1 MARRTKKAKKPL
13 TEQVKRKNRLL
24 VLLILS
30 ALVAAALLARVAYI
44 QFVMGEELRKSA
56 YRQQNNGRI
65 LSPTRGNI
73 YDRTGNELAVSV
85 AVDNV
90 TVSPVVI
97 KNTSNDPAEIAEK
110 LSQMLGFKV
119 EDILR
124 LLVKDSE
131 FEIIAR
137 KIDRVKGDEIR
148 KWIDNDHISGVYVV
162 SDTKRYYP
170 NNELAAHIL
179 GFTGADNQGLFGIEA
194 AMESYLKGMP
204 GKVITEVDKNGTEL
218 PFAVKTEIKA
228 DDGLNLVL
236 TIDRNLQRI
245 AEEVLAK
252 GVEEN
257 KAAGG
262 GTAIIADSRTGEILA
277 MASYPSYNLNEPRIN
292 PVGYEASEWDGYS
305 EEATDLLS
313 KTRWRNESLSK
324 TYEPGST
331 FKAVIAA
338 MALEMGVVDLDDIV
352 DDYPVEVQGHT
363 IYCWAKQYPHGE
375 ETFRE
380 AIYNS
385 CNPVF
390 VKVSQDIGIDRFYEY
405 VDLFGFMDKT
415 GIEIPGEENS
425 LFHSEPME
433 IDMAV
438 ASFGQRFTITPLQ
451 LVSAYNALAN
461 GGYLMKPYLV
471 KEIIDDEG
479 NIIERFEPE
488 VVRQVISEETSD
500 LIREVLEGVV
510 SEGTG
515 KNAFVPGYRVAGKTG
530 TSETTEEDVY
540 TASFCGFA
548 PADNPLITVLVILD
562 DPRGDSVYGGVI
574 AAPLMGEIV
583 EKSLEYL
590 QVPRKGDEDYY
601 EVQALVPDITGYTMA
616 EAVSALKDSNL
627 EYVIR
632 GDANGE
638 DVAVVYQNP
647 TAGELVSEKSVI
659 YLYKNLPEEKPFV
672 SMPDLRNMTIGE
684 VKNALA
690 GLGLNIRIDGSG
702 ICTGQEYSSGTKIE
716 QGTVVEVKF
725 RYLDTVQ

>member
-1 MARRTKKAKKPL
+1 M
-13 TEQVKRKNRLL
+13 
-24 VLLILS
+24 
-30 ALVAAALLARVAYI
+30 
-44 QFVMGEELRKSA
+44 RKSA
-56 YRQQNNGRI
+56 YSQQNNGRI
-65 LSPTRGNI
+65 LSPSRGNI

-97 KNTSNDPAEIAEK
+97 KNNSNDPADIAEK
-110 LSQMLGFKV
+110 LSELLGFSV

-124 LLVKDSE
+124 LLIKDSE

-137 KIDRVKGDEIR
+137 KIDREKGDEIR
-148 KWIDNDHISGVYVV
+148 TWIAENNISGVYVV

-170 NNELAAHIL
+170 NNDLAAHIL
-179 GFTGADNQGLFGIEA
+179 GSTCSDNQGLFGIEA
-194 AMESYLKGMP
+194 AMENYLKGMP
-204 GKVITEVDKNGTEL
+204 GKVITEVDKDGTEL
-218 PFAVKTEIKA
+218 PFATKTEIEA
-228 DDGLNLVL
+228 NDGYNLVL

-262 GTAIIADSRTGEILA
+262 GTVIIADCRTGELLA
-277 MASYPSYNLNEPRIN
+277 MASNPSYNLNEPRVN
-292 PVGYEASEWDGYS
+292 PIGYEASEWDGYS
-305 EEATDLLS
+305 LESTELLS
-313 KTRWRNESLSK
+313 KTRWKNESLSK

-331 FKAVIAA
+331 FKAVVAA
-338 MALEMGVVDLDDIV
+338 MALEMDVIDLEDMV
-352 DDYPVEVQGHT
+352 NDYPVEVQGYT
-363 IYCWAKQYPHGE
+363 IHCWAKEYPHGN

-405 VDLFGFMDKT
+405 IDLFGFMDKT

-461 GGYLMKPYLV
+461 GGYLMKPYLF
-471 KEIIDDEG
+471 KEIIDDDG
-479 NIIERFEPE
+479 NIIEKFEPE

-500 LIREVLEGVV
+500 LMREVLEGVV

-562 DPRGDSVYGGVI
+562 DPRGNSVYGGVI

-583 EKSLEYL
+583 ERSLEYL

-601 EVQALVPDITGYTMA
+601 EVQTLVPDVTGYTLE

-627 EYVIR
+627 EYVIK
-632 GDANGE
+632 GDLNGE
-638 DVAVVYQNP
+638 DVTVVSQNP
-647 TAGELVSEKSVI
+647 SAGELVSEKSVI
-659 YLYKNLPEEKPFV
+659 YLYKSLSGEKDTV
-672 SMPDLRNMTIGE
+672 KMPDLRNMTIGE

-690 GLGLNIRIDGSG
+690 GLGLNLTIDGSG
-702 ICTGQEYSSGTKIE
+702 TCIGQQYSIGTSIE
-716 QGTVVEVKF
+716 AGTVVEVKF
-725 RYLDTVQ
+725 RYLNTVQ

>member
-1 MARRTKKAKKPL
+1 MVRKTKKVKKQV
-13 TEQVKRKNRLL
+13 TEQERRKSRLL
-24 VLLILS
+24 FLLILS
-30 ALVAAALLARVAYI
+30 AIAIIALLGRVAYI
-44 QFVMGEELRKSA
+44 QFFMGEDLQKSA

-65 LSPTRGNI
+65 LSPSRGNI

-97 KNTSNDPAEIAEK
+97 KNGFADPSGIAEK
-110 LSQMLGFKV
+110 LSEVLGFSV

-124 LLVKDSE
+124 LLVKNSE

-148 KWIDNDHISGVYVV
+148 FWINDNNIAGVYVT

-170 NNELAAHIL
+170 NNDLAAHLI
-179 GFTGADNQGLFGIEA
+179 GFTGSDNQGLFGIEA

-204 GKVITEVDKNGTEL
+204 GKIITEVDKDGTEL
-218 PFAVKTEIKA
+218 PFSTRTEIEA
-228 DDGLNLVL
+228 DNGLNLVL
-236 TIDRNLQRI
+236 TIDRNLQMI

-252 GVEEN
+252 GIEEN

-277 MASYPSYNLNEPRIN
+277 MATSPTYNLNEPRIN
-292 PVGYEASEWDGYS
+292 PPGYEAAEWDGYS
-305 EEATDLLS
+305 EEATELLS

-331 FKAVIAA
+331 FKAVVAA
-338 MALEMGVVDLDDIV
+338 MALEMDVVELDDIV
-352 DDYPVEVQGHT
+352 DDYPVEVQEHT
-363 IYCWAKQYPHGE
+363 IYCWSKKYPHGE

-405 VDLFGFMDKT
+405 VDLFGFRDKT

-425 LFHSEPME
+425 LFHTDPME

-471 KEIIDDEG
+471 KEVIDDEG
-479 NIIERFEPE
+479 NIIEKFEPE
-488 VVRQVISEETSD
+488 VVRQVISKETSD
-500 LIREVLEGVV
+500 TMREVLEGVV
-510 SEGTG
+510 AVGTG

-548 PADNPLITVLVILD
+548 PADNPIITVLVILD
-562 DPRGDSVYGGVI
+562 DPRGDSIYGGVI

-583 EKSLEYL
+583 ERSLEYL

-601 EVQALVPDITGYTMA
+601 EVQTLVPDVSGYTIE
-616 EAVSALKDSNL
+616 EAVAALKDSRL
-627 EYVIR
+627 EYIIK
-632 GDANGE
+632 GDETGE
-638 DVAVVYQNP
+638 DVSVVYQNP
-647 TAGELVSEKSVI
+647 GAGELVSEKSVI
-659 YLYKNLPEEKPFV
+659 YLYKHLPDEKPV
-672 SMPDLRNMTIGE
+672 VIMPNLKNMTIGE
-684 VKNALA
+684 AKNALA
-690 GLGLNIRIDGSG
+690 GIGLNIRIDGSG
-702 ICTGQEYSSGTKIE
+702 ICTTQQYASGTNVEPGSVI
-716 QGTVVEVKF
+716 EVKF

>member
-1 MARRTKKAKKPL
+1 MIRRKKKTKKPVS
-13 TEQVKRKNRLL
+13 EHSRRKRRLL
-24 VLLILS
+24 VILVIS

-65 LSPTRGNI
+65 LSPARGNI

-97 KNTSNDPAEIAEK
+97 KNGSADPSMIADK
-110 LSQMLGFKV
+110 LSEMLGFEV
-119 EDILR
+119 SDILR

-131 FEIIAR
+131 FEVIAR
-137 KIDRVKGDEIR
+137 KIDREKGDEVRSWIEANNIR
-148 KWIDNDHISGVYVV
+148 GVYVV

-170 NNELAAHIL
+170 NNELAAHLI

-204 GKVITEVDKNGTEL
+204 GKVITEVDKDGTEL
-218 PFAVKTEIKA
+218 PFATKTEIEA
-228 DDGLNLVL
+228 DNGLNLVL
-236 TIDRNLQRI
+236 TLDRNLQRI
-245 AEEVLAK
+245 AEDVLEK

-277 MASYPSYNLNEPRIN
+277 MASYPSYNLNEPRVN

-305 EEATDLLS
+305 VEATELLS
-313 KTRWRNESLSK
+313 KTRWRNESLSM

-331 FKAVIAA
+331 FKAVVAA
-338 MALEMGVVDLDDIV
+338 MALEMGIVGLDDIV
-352 DDYPVEVQGHT
+352 DDYPVEVQEHT
-363 IYCWAKQYPHGE
+363 IYCWSKKYPHGE

-390 VKVSQDIGIDRFYEY
+390 VKVAQDIGIDRFYEY

-425 LFHSEPME
+425 LFHAEPME

-471 KEIIDDEG
+471 KEILDDEG
-479 NIIERFEPE
+479 NTIEKFEPE
-488 VVRQVISEETSD
+488 VIRQVISEETSD
-500 LIREVLEGVV
+500 TMREVLEGVV
-510 SEGTG
+510 AEGTG

-548 PADNPLITVLVILD
+548 PADNPIITVLVILE

-590 QVPRKGDEDYY
+590 QVPRKGDEDFY
-601 EVQALVPDITGYTMA
+601 EVQTLVPDVTGYTLE
-616 EAVSALKDSNL
+616 EAVSAIKDSNL
-627 EYVIR
+627 EYIIK
-632 GDANGE
+632 GDENGE
-638 DVAVVYQNP
+638 DVSVVYQNP
-647 TAGELVSEKSVI
+647 APGELVSEKSII
-659 YLYKNLPEEKPFV
+659 YIYKHMPEEDNTV
-672 SMPDLRNMTIGE
+672 TMPDLRSMTIGE
-684 VKNALA
+684 AKNALA

-702 ICTGQEYSSGTKIE
+702 SCTWQQYPKGAQIE
-716 QGTVVEVKF
+716 PGTVVEVKF
-725 RYLDTVQ
+725 RYLNTVQ

>member
-1 MARRTKKAKKPL
+1 MIVSAIIVVA
-13 TEQVKRKNRLL
+13 
-24 VLLILS
+24 LIG
-30 ALVAAALLARVAYI
+30 RVAYI

-56 YRQQNNGRI
+56 YQQQNNGRI
-65 LSPTRGNI
+65 LSPSRGNI

-97 KNTSNDPAEIAEK
+97 KNSTVDPSLIADSLSEI
-110 LSQMLGFKV
+110 LGFTT

-124 LLVKDSE
+124 LLVKNSE

-137 KIDRVKGDEIR
+137 KIDREKGDEVR
-148 KWIDNDHISGVYVV
+148 DWISQNNINGVYVV

-170 NNELAAHIL
+170 NNELAAHII

-194 AMESYLKGMP
+194 AMEEYLKGMP
-204 GKVITEVDKNGTEL
+204 GKVITEVDKDGTEL
-218 PFAVKTEIKA
+218 PFSTKTEIEA

-236 TIDRNLQRI
+236 TIDRNIQMI
-245 AEEVLAK
+245 AEEVLQK
-252 GVEEN
+252 GIEEN

-262 GTAIIADSRTGEILA
+262 GTAIVADSNTGEILA
-277 MASYPSYNLNEPRIN
+277 MATSPGYNLNEPRIN
-292 PVGYEASEWDGYS
+292 PPGYEAAEWDGYS
-305 EEATDLLS
+305 EEATELLS
-313 KTRWRNESLSK
+313 KTRWKNESLSK

-331 FKAVIAA
+331 FKAITAA
-338 MALEMGVVDLDDIV
+338 MALEMGVIGLDDMT
-352 DDYPVEVQGHT
+352 DDYPVEVQEHT
-363 IYCWAKQYPHGE
+363 IYCWRKDNPHGE

-390 VKVSQDIGIDRFYEY
+390 VKVAQKIGIERFYDY
-405 VDLFGFMDKT
+405 VELFGFMDKT

-425 LFHSEPME
+425 LFHAEPME

-471 KEIIDDEG
+471 KEVIDDSG
-479 NIIERFEPE
+479 NTIEEFEAE
-488 VVRQVISEETSD
+488 VVRQVISNETSD
-500 LIREVLEGVV
+500 TMREVLEGVV

-515 KNAFVPGYRVAGKTG
+515 KNAFIPGYRVAGKTG

-562 DPRGDSVYGGVI
+562 DPRGDSIYGGVI

-583 EKSLEYL
+583 EKTLEYM

-601 EVQALVPDITGYTMA
+601 ESRTLVPDVTGYTME
-616 EAVSALKDSNL
+616 EAVAAIKDSNL
-627 EYVIR
+627 EYTIK
-632 GDANGE
+632 GDETGE
-638 DVAVVYQNP
+638 EIAVVYQNP
-647 TAGELVSEKSVI
+647 AAGELVSEKSLV
-659 YLYKNLPEEKPFV
+659 YLYKHNPDDIQAV
-672 SMPDLRNMTIGE
+672 VMPDLRNMTIGE
-684 VKNALA
+684 AKNSLA
-690 GLGLNIRIDGSG
+690 GLGLNIIIDGSG
-702 ICTGQEYSSGTKIE
+702 TCVGQQFAAGQEIE
-716 QGTVVEVKF
+716 PGTVVEVKF
-725 RYLDTVQ
+725 RYLNTVQ